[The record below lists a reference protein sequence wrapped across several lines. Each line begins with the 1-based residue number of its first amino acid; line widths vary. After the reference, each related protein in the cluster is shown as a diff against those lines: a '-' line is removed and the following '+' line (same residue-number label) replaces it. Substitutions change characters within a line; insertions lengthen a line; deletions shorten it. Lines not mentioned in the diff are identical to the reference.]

1 LILKRN
7 AEKKVIRGV
16 GKFIKRLKAVGGR
29 LMEKWGD

>member
-1 LILKRN
+1 
-7 AEKKVIRGV
+7 VIRGV